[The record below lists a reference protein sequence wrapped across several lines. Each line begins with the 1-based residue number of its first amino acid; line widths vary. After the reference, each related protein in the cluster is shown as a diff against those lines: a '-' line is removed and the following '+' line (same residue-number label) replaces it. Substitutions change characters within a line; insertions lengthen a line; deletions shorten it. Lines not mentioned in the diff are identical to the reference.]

1 MTTPL
6 TLSAPQL
13 AIAPIAAFT
22 AIGDMPA
29 LHNALE
35 QGLDAGLSI
44 SQTKEIL
51 VQMYAYTGFPRSLN
65 GLGELMKVLEARKQR
80 GIHDTP
86 GREPGPVPSGDQAL
100 AAGTANQTQ
109 LVGQPVK
116 GPLFEFAPAIDQFLK
131 AHLFGD
137 IFARDNLDWPSR
149 ELVTIGALAALTG
162 GESQLQ
168 SHVRITLQVG
178 VSADQ
183 VRQVAHSLEQ
193 RGQTAAAQ
201 RMRDAL
207 AKTQTSSA
215 Q

>member
-137 IFARDNLDWPSR
+137 IFCARQP
-149 ELVTIGALAALTG
+149 GLAQPRAGHHRRAG
-162 GESQLQ
+162 G
-168 SHVRITLQVG
+168 VDG
-178 VSADQ
+178 
-183 VRQVAHSLEQ
+183 
-193 RGQTAAAQ
+193 G
-201 RMRDAL
+201 
-207 AKTQTSSA
+207 
-215 Q
+215 